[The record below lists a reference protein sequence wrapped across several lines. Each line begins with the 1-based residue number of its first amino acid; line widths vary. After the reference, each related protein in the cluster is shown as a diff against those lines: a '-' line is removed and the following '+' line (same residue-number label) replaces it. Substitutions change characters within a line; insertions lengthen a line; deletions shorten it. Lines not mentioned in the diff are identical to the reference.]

1 MPEVFWDPLFIQTVV
16 ATPAQNPTLNITT
29 TTGDLLIAQCSSDE
43 SSVYG
48 TMSGWTHIENR
59 QVAGNVCAAALFVK
73 AASGGVESPTASF
86 ASGSSN
92 RLQVYQIRGLEIS
105 VSSWVGSTSAFGTT
119 HTFGS
124 LDVSS
129 GDPKAVV
136 AVFTGHNTVGNLGFS
151 SGTLTP
157 TKLYPESG
165 SHQRGLGMASS
176 ASVGTHTMTATWT
189 TGRTSVGWLL
199 SFEKKSRGETTG
211 VSLSTSTPVY
221 KPDKTTPE
229 SGAGETGGSFPPQGV
244 SKSSRIWDAR
254 GQVWKKTPSATV
266 TAPLK
271 FRNPEH
277 NGDGWQTWL
286 GGLVTTDADLE
297 TTPWEAGENEQQ
309 RILVAAGVTSGTFT
323 ITFEGQTTDPITFS
337 ATDATM
343 MANIQAALLALSNLA
358 PGDFTIADIGN
369 RHFEVTFT
377 GTYAVSVVS
386 MMTANSTGLTGGV
399 VTINRETL
407 GSVPAFN
414 WHSFYGLTTSTP
426 GFKCVGT
433 EFVNCGDA
441 IDFSG
446 AVGGTPWEMHGVKIS
461 LAHDDAVQND
471 NHQAGFMYHCLVSS
485 CHVFFSCQESVHDG
499 TGNTVTIENCLV
511 RVMAIGDAYKPWK
524 YGEDQHGG
532 FWKQWTPSLCPKL
545 IVRNCIFRADQPAAY
560 GGPSRPNG
568 TVGTGGGLAAPDP
581 TVVLEMDNVLL
592 INSDTWG
599 EGKVD
604 TWEEVATGAG
614 IKYGTTEHWDY
625 HEGLWLAEQGPL
637 GSTYT
642 PDIDAEP

>member
-1 MPEVFWDPLFIQTVV
+1 MPEVFWEPFFVQVV
-16 ATPAQNPTLNITT
+16 GATPAQNPTLDIVTT
-29 TTGDLLIAQCSSDE
+29 AGDLLIAQCSSDQ
-43 SSVYG
+43 SATYG
-48 TMSGWTHIENR
+48 SMAGWTHIENR
-59 QVAGNVCAAALFVK
+59 QATGNVVAASLYVK
-73 AASGGVESPTASF
+73 AAAGGTETVTATY

-92 RLQVYQIRGLEIS
+92 QLIVYQIRGLETS
-105 VSSWVGSTSAFGTT
+105 VSGFVGTNVAFGTT
-119 HTFGS
+119 HTYGS
-124 LDVSS
+124 LAVS
-129 GDPKAVV
+129 GDPKAII
-136 AVFTGHNTVGNLGFS
+136 AVFTGHNTVGNLAFS

-157 TKLYPESG
+157 TKAYPASG
-165 SHQRGLGMASS
+165 SHQRGLGIAASAATGS
-176 ASVGTHTMTATWT
+176 HTMTATWT

-199 SFEKKSRGETTG
+199 SFEKKSRGETVDVN
-211 VSLSTSTPVY
+211 VSTTTPVY

-254 GQVWKKTPSATV
+254 GQTWKKTPSAAV

-271 FRNPEH
+271 FRTPEH
-277 NGDGWQTWL
+277 DGDGWQTWL
-286 GGLVTTDADLE
+286 GGLVTTDADPE

-323 ITFEGQTTDPITFS
+323 ITFDGQTTDPITFS

-358 PGDFTIADIGN
+358 PGDFIIADVGN
-369 RHFEVTFT
+369 RLFEVTFT

-386 MMTANSTGLTGGV
+386 MMTANSGGLTGGV

-414 WHSFYGLTTSTP
+414 WHSFYGLITSTP

-446 AVGGTPWEMHGVKIS
+446 AVDGPPWEMHGVKIS

-471 NHQAGFMYHCLVSS
+471 NHQGGFMYHCLVSS
-485 CHVFFSCQESVHDG
+485 CHVFFSCQEGVLNG

-511 RVMAIGDAYKPWK
+511 RVMAMGDAYKPWR
-524 YGEDQHGG
+524 YGENQHGG

-599 EGKVD
+599 AGKVA

-614 IKYGTTEHWDY
+614 IKYGTTAHWDY
-625 HEGLWLAEQGPL
+625 HEALWHR
-637 GSTYT
+637 TYV
-642 PDIDAEP
+642 PDIDATP